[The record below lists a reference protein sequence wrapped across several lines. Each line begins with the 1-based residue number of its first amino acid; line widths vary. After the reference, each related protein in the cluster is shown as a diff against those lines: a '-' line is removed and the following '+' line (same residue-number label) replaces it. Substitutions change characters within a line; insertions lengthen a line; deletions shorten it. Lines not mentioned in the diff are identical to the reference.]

1 VLLQA
6 TGYTAT
12 SGGESTWSWSLAR
25 RGAVSA
31 LFTAAA
37 LSLSAV
43 RSATVESAV
52 RCGLVRALEDVFGGV
67 TRQLSVDA
75 VLQLAL
81 LRYVLPLL
89 LLLVQ

>member
-1 VLLQA
+1 
-6 TGYTAT
+6 
-12 SGGESTWSWSLAR
+12 
-25 RGAVSA
+25 VSA

-37 LSLSAV
+37 LCLSAV
-43 RSATVESAV
+43 RSAAVESAV

-81 LRYVLPLL
+81 LR
-89 LLLVQ
+89 